1 MPDEQSF
8 LELLEIYMGLVD
20 KQDDIIRHLSRI
32 VARQAADLEQYKMIH
47 GFLDINEEAQR
58 EAEETYSKI
67 EEYKKSIE
75 P

>member
-20 KQDDIIRHLSRI
+20 KQDDIIRHLSKI
-32 VARQAADLEQYKMIH
+32 VARQAADLEQYKMMH
-47 GFLDINEEAQR
+47 GFLDLDEEAQQ
-58 EAEETYSKI
+58 EAEETYNKI
-67 EEYKKSIE
+67 EEYQKSLE